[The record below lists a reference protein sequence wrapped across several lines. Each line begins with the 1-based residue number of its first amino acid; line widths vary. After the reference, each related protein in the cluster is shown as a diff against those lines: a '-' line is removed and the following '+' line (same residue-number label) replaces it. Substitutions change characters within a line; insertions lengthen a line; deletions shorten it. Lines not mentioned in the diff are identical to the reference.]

1 MSSWNTLTGF
11 QLEVLKEIGNIG
23 AGNAATSLALL
34 INKKVGMSVPKA
46 GVLDFQEIFQLVGQE
61 EDRVACV
68 NFHVGGQ
75 APSKILFIIDEAS
88 AFRLLGMLL
97 GWEGEP
103 QRELDSIGEST
114 LKEIGNI
121 LTGSFL
127 TAFSEFTQIN
137 FVPSVPAFAFDML
150 GAVLSTAFFERGY
163 FEDRAL
169 IIETEFYEEDVSING
184 HFFLVPEVGSL

>member
-1 MSSWNTLTGF
+1 MS
-11 QLEVLKEIGNIG
+11 I
-23 AGNAATSLALL
+23 
-34 INKKVGMSVPKA
+34 PKA
-46 GVLDFQEIFQLVGQE
+46 GILHFQEIFQLVGQE

-68 NFHVGGQ
+68 NFHVSGE
-75 APSKILFIIDEAS
+75 APSVILFIVDEES
-88 AFRLLGMLL
+88 AFRLLQMLL
-97 GWEGEP
+97 GGEGES
-103 QRELDSIGEST
+103 QGTLDPIGEST
-114 LKEIGNI
+114 LKEVGNI

-137 FVPSVPAFAFDML
+137 FIPSVPAFAFDML

-184 HFFLVPEVGSL
+184 HFFLVPEVGSWIKFFRHWD